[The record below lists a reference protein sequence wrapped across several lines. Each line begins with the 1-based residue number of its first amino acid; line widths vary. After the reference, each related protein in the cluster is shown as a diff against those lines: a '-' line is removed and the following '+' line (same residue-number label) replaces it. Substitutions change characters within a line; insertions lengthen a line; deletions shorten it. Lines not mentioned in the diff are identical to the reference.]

1 MSFVTIGVI
10 VLSVLLVTLIFIGLS
25 QLMKE
30 KKKPSNQ
37 PVITNYM
44 PHLTGGYI
52 FGRAL
57 MMKEFGDRV
66 LIRFSPRFAINSI
79 EIENMKKKES
89 NLKIYEIFVPKSHLV
104 IDRSI
109 KQCKGYEIIPIR
121 RGLMDNDIAESN
133 IGRYVLEMMEK
144 INSTKDL
151 GDIESS
157 QIKTLKGVIGELTS
171 PEYINEIAG
180 VYKDL
185 NKEKEIITKPEKE
198 K

>member
-1 MSFVTIGVI
+1 
-10 VLSVLLVTLIFIGLS
+10 
-25 QLMKE
+25 
-30 KKKPSNQ
+30 
-37 PVITNYM
+37 
-44 PHLTGGYI
+44 
-52 FGRAL
+52 
-57 MMKEFGDRV
+57 
-66 LIRFSPRFAINSI
+66 
-79 EIENMKKKES
+79 MKKKES

-133 IGRYVLEMMEK
+133 KGRYVLEMMEK

>member
-57 MMKEFGDRV
+57 MIKEFGDRV
-66 LIRFSPRFAINSI
+66 LIRFSPRFDINGV
-79 EIENMKKKES
+79 ELENMKKKE
-89 NLKIYEIFVPKSHLV
+89 NTLKVYEIFVPKSHLV
-104 IDRSI
+104 IDESI
-109 KQCKGYEIIPIR
+109 KHCKGYEIIPIR
-121 RGLMDNDIAESN
+121 RELMDNDISGSN
-133 IGRYVLEMMEK
+133 KGNYVLGMIEK
-144 INSTKDL
+144 INSGKDL
-151 GDIESS
+151 KEIESS
-157 QIKTLKGVIGELTS
+157 QIKTLKGVIGGLTS
-171 PEYINEIAG
+171 PEYISSLVAP
-180 VYKDL
+180 YKDM
-185 NKEKEIITKPEKE
+185 NIEKENLTKPEE
-198 K
+198 KK

>member
-133 IGRYVLEMMEK
+133 KGRYVLEMMEK

-171 PEYINEIAG
+171 PEYINEISG

>member
-121 RGLMDNDIAESN
+121 KGLMDNDIAESN
-133 IGRYVLEMMEK
+133 KGRYVLEMMEK

>member
-133 IGRYVLEMMEK
+133 KGRYVLEMMEK

>member
-1 MSFVTIGVI
+1 MSFVTVGVI
-10 VLSVLLVTLIFIGLS
+10 VLSLVLVTLIFIGLS

-133 IGRYVLEMMEK
+133 KGRYVLEMMEK

-171 PEYINEIAG
+171 PEYINEISG

>member
-10 VLSVLLVTLIFIGLS
+10 VLSLVLVTLIFIGLS

-133 IGRYVLEMMEK
+133 KGRYVLEMMEK